1 MHRHVESWMTTV
13 AALLLA
19 LVLAACGGT
28 PPAAT
33 TPVAPSQQSQI
44 LECEA
49 QAFPCA
55 FADVAADVRDET
67 ERLATEAANRITAGA
82 TNDEIVAWLD
92 SEPGVAE
99 TDGDAD
105 SVRFR
110 PTGGR
115 GVWITRRRAAT
126 DAPSGLSRQ
135 AMAQVATWDDRASS
149 TPIKEAVTGPGRT
162 ERTALVL
169 SPFKWDFGDSDDG
182 QAVAQRLGEIPEY
195 ANGVT
200 YTENATV
207 ASTDVTVDDFRNW
220 RGFQVVHVVS
230 HGMRLCRDGK
240 CRAVVLANALP
251 GAAAD
256 IWPSAT
262 RGLELEVVVEPP
274 TPAEPSPR
282 PRHNALLGADFFRD
296 AYRGGLDDT
305 VVFLNGCATFGPGAT
320 DLADAIRGD
329 TSVVLGWS
337 RPVDNIAAEAAA
349 AALYEELAP
358 RGRTVG
364 EALERM
370 SDLANTESQ
379 DGAGKMVATTLSS
392 SGRKLGGDLRIR
404 DVVEFQDAE
413 AGGPLAQGAAV
424 QLVGEPDDGASDS
437 VAWQLRVDGIEAQAA
452 GSTVVQVTIDGHA
465 ATPVA
470 VSTGTP
476 DAADS
481 WLLSGTLELGVDVS
495 SPHPAQFEVTLE
507 LPEGGQS
514 VDVVAAVLVG
524 ESEPTPALEP
534 ATGTVWSGH
543 ATDRM
548 EVKPGIWY
556 EAEADLVFT
565 LDPSTAQYRYLVYDL
580 TGGTMIFSVHGT
592 TPDGCTNTLSPVEVL
607 ITPEIAGSSHFRIDT
622 GSSPPT
628 IDGSV
633 HIQGPIVEVMQTC
646 TGDYA
651 YLTGPYS
658 TRAQGIFIHVF
669 SGEQPA
675 VPIVDNRATGK
686 SLYGDRT
693 FDISRVE

>member
-1 MHRHVESWMTTV
+1 MHRHINWGRSTAV
-13 AALLLA
+13 AVVLLVC
-19 LVLAACGGT
+19 LVGCGGA
-28 PPAAT
+28 PPNPTAA
-33 TPVAPSQQSQI
+33 PPSSAPSA
-44 LECEA
+44 LECETTTY
-49 QAFPCA
+49 PCT
-55 FADVAADVRDET
+55 FAEVAEDVRTET
-67 ERLATEAANRITAGA
+67 ERLAAEATRRLTDGA
-82 TNDEIVAWLD
+82 SNDELVAWLD
-92 SEPGVAE
+92 SEPSVAE
-99 TDGDAD
+99 VDGDAD

-110 PTGGR
+110 TTGGR
-115 GVWITRRRAAT
+115 GVWLTQRTTAT
-126 DAPSGLSRQ
+126 DAPSALSPH
-135 AMAQVATWDDRASS
+135 AMAQVATWDTGNSS
-149 TPIKEAVTGPGRT
+149 APINATVTGPGRT
-162 ERTALVL
+162 ERRALVL
-169 SPFKWDFGDSDDG
+169 SPFKWDFGESDDG

-200 YTENATV
+200 YVENAAAT
-207 ASTDVTVDDFRNW
+207 STDVTADDFRGW
-220 RGFQVVHVVS
+220 VGLQVVHVVS

-240 CRAVVLANALP
+240 CRAVVVANALP
-251 GAAAD
+251 GAVAD
-256 IWPSAT
+256 IWPSGT

-274 TPAEPSPR
+274 TPAEPAPR

-305 VVFLNGCATFGPGAT
+305 VVFLNGCSTFGPGAT

-337 RPVDNIAAEAAA
+337 RPVDNVAAESAA

-364 EALERM
+364 EALERLGELATSESLN
-370 SDLANTESQ
+370 SDGQ
-379 DGAGKMVATTLSS
+379 MVATTLTS

-404 DVVEFQDAE
+404 DVVDFQDT
-413 AGGPLAQGAAV
+413 AGSGPLIEGTAV
-424 QLVGEPDDGASDS
+424 ELIGEPDDGVPDS
-437 VAWQLRVDGIEAQAA
+437 VGWQLRVDGIEAQAA
-452 GSTVVQVTIDGHA
+452 ASAMVQVTIDGHA
-465 ATPVA
+465 AAPIA

-476 DAADS
+476 DASDS
-481 WLLSGTLELGVDVS
+481 WLLSGTLDLGVDVS
-495 SPHPAQFEVTLE
+495 SPHLAQFEASLE
-507 LPEGGQS
+507 LPESGQS

-524 ESEPTPALEP
+524 ESEPTPAPEP
-534 ATGTVWSGH
+534 AMGTVWSGH
-543 ATDRM
+543 ATDRI

-556 EAEADLVFT
+556 EAEADLEFT

-580 TGGTMIFSVHGT
+580 TGGTMTFSVHGT
-592 TPDGCTNTLSPVEVL
+592 TPDGCTNSLSPVEVP

-646 TGDYA
+646 TGAYE

-669 SGEQPA
+669 SGEEPT
-675 VPIVDNRATGK
+675 VPVVDNRATGK

-693 FDISRVE
+693 FDISRSE